1 MNNVKNLVIISLIV
15 LIGNLATI
23 LYMESN
29 IRSEDTVSSSFV
41 EQQIT
46 QISELAV
53 LKYNYKN
60 VVSYKDYKDIMG
72 INLPFTK
79 KSFIITY
86 TGYVKAGT
94 NLENLDI
101 NINHNNSIT
110 IKLGSA
116 TILDNV
122 INEESAEIY
131 NQDSGIFNKLEY
143 EDLFEALGNEKSKI
157 KNQLIKDGFLEKANE
172 HIRMLLTGM
181 LNSMGFEEVKIIF
194 ILAS

>member
-29 IRSEDTVSSSFV
+29 IRSEETVSSSFV
-41 EQQIT
+41 EQQIA

-53 LKYNYKN
+53 LRYNYKN
-60 VVSYKDYKDIMG
+60 VVSYKDYRNVMG
-72 INLPFTK
+72 IDLPFTK
-79 KSFIITY
+79 KSFIISY

-101 NINHNNSIT
+101 NIKDNNIT
-110 IKLGSA
+110 LKLSSA

-122 INEESAEIY
+122 IDEESAEIY
-131 NQDSGIFNKLEY
+131 DQDSGIFNKLDY
-143 EDLFEALGNEKSKI
+143 KDLFEALGNEKSKI

-172 HIRMLLTGM
+172 HIRMLLTGI
-181 LNSMGFEEVKIIF
+181 LNSMGFDEVKIIF
-194 ILAS
+194 IE